1 MIVALGDSNELV
13 WPLSPCSSEDRRTS
27 RAGARRRLTGSTRRS
42 SVGDVPCR
50 VVCISHATGA
60 GGEEVGRL
68 VAERLGFLYVDE
80 EIVARAAAKGGI
92 EPAGVAD
99 EERRKS
105 LAARLLEAIAQG
117 GGEAWVVGPPPR
129 TGEEL
134 GSDEVRVLIRETIE
148 QTAARGKVV
157 IVAHAASRALPEG
170 PGALRVLVTASPAT
184 RASRVCEE
192 EGIDPKQAAR
202 AVKDADANR
211 RDYLKRF
218 YEVDEERPTDYDV
231 VINTDVLSPQ
241 QTADLVSQAASG

>member
-1 MIVALGDSNELV
+1 VA
-13 WPLSPCSSEDRRTS
+13 
-27 RAGARRRLTGSTRRS
+27 
-42 SVGDVPCR
+42 CR

-68 VAERLGFLYVDE
+68 VAERLDFLYVDE

-92 EPAGVAD
+92 EPAEVAD
-99 EERRKS
+99 EERRRS
-105 LAARLLEAIAQG
+105 LAARLLDAIAQG
-117 GGEAWVVGPPPR
+117 GGEVAWAVGVPPG

-134 GSDEVRVLIRETIE
+134 GSDEVRALIRETIE

-170 PGALRVLVTASPAT
+170 PHALRVLVTASPAK
-184 RASRVCEE
+184 RASRLCEK
-192 EGIDPKQAAR
+192 EGIDPKQADR

-218 YEVDEERPTDYDV
+218 YDVGEERPTDYDV
-231 VINTDVLSPQ
+231 VINTDVLSPE
-241 QTADLVSQAASG
+241 QTADLVSRAASG